1 VAGILFRDNVGVKK
15 GDAAELRSF
24 EYSEWDILS
33 GTQRI
38 HLVIVYRTPYS
49 AAHPVTTGVFLE
61 EFSEF
66 LESVVFCANHLLIT
80 GDFNIHM
87 DVAGDADA
95 IKLCE
100 LLESV
105 GLQQHVT
112 VPTHISKHTLDLI
125 ITRQSDPFG
134 ISVPWTDYL
143 FSDHMPVHCQL
154 TISKPS
160 LRKTQIS
167 FRKIK
172 SINVDTLCKEL
183 SSSDLCTKTAS
194 YDLNDLVDAIIIP

>member
-1 VAGILFRDNVGVKK
+1 
-15 GDAAELRSF
+15 
-24 EYSEWDILS
+24 
-33 GTQRI
+33 
-38 HLVIVYRTPYS
+38 LVIVYRTPYS
-49 AAHPVTTGVFLE
+49 AAHPVITGVFLE

-87 DVAGDADA
+87 DMADDADA

-125 ITRQSDPFG
+125 ITRQSDPLG

-143 FSDHMPVHCQL
+143 FSDHMPVTVSSRSASPPLEKHR
-154 TISKPS
+154 S
-160 LRKTQIS
+160 LSGK
-167 FRKIK
+167 
-172 SINVDTLCKEL
+172 
-183 SSSDLCTKTAS
+183 
-194 YDLNDLVDAIIIP
+194 

>member
-1 VAGILFRDNVGVKK
+1 ML
-15 GDAAELRSF
+15 L
-24 EYSEWDILS
+24 
-33 GTQRI
+33 
-38 HLVIVYRTPYS
+38 LVIIAYRTLYS
-49 AAHPVTTGVFLE
+49 AAHPVTTGAFLE

-87 DVAGDADA
+87 DVADDADA

-105 GLQQHVT
+105 GLEQHVT
-112 VPTHISKHTLDLI
+112 VPTHISKHTLDLM
-125 ITRQSDPFG
+125 ITRQSDPLG

-183 SSSDLCTKTAS
+183 SSSDLGTKTAS
-194 YDLNDLVDAIIIP
+194 